1 MWLYT
6 TQQLIESYWALCY
19 PEIFCALIVSNRIDT
34 MSSHQRFTFC
44 PQETNLPIM
53 YCLSEEKV
61 IPKIHE
67 KQTIVL
73 VSATICI
80 LHTPI
85 IEITAH
91 MKKAFISK
99 TACGSTPIT
108 NKIVYHFM
116 VCFICQTANDGTYG
130 WKNKIQVGIQPEK
143 LRDSSN
149 TTIPN

>member
-1 MWLYT
+1 
-6 TQQLIESYWALCY
+6 
-19 PEIFCALIVSNRIDT
+19 

-108 NKIVYHFM
+108 KKINYHFM
-116 VCFICQTANDGTYG
+116 VCFTCQTVNDGTYG
-130 WKNKIQVGIQPEK
+130 WKNKIYVGIQPEK
-143 LRDSSN
+143 LGDSSS